1 MKDIITDKE
10 KMFQIISLSFLSVMA
25 VTYIFRTV
33 YYYLS
38 MR

>member
-25 VTYIFRTV
+25 VIYILRTV